1 MEELDVEK
9 ADAELR
15 QLGKLAGE
23 QVRMRTK
30 MKTIMTMTMENKRMR
45 IKKFINRRK
54 SRIMMNM
61 RMANKEEDDEED

>member
-1 MEELDVEK
+1 MDVEK

-30 MKTIMTMTMENKRMR
+30 MKTIMTMAMENWR
-45 IKKFINRRK
+45 IKK
-54 SRIMMNM
+54 
-61 RMANKEEDDEED
+61 

>member
-1 MEELDVEK
+1 MDVEK